1 MNKKKLFYGDWV
13 SGSIFPYTLSEE
25 EKKEEEESW
34 TPWHEISPTLALVC
48 TDNMLLVAQWNP
60 IVEKWVCGDY
70 DEELDVLW
78 WTRFTIEKR
87 DKWEKKNLTNVLR
100 WKKSSKK
107 RPKMLDT
114 LSDVLLGF
122 DGGDSP
128 FLCYTNLQ
136 STNLCS
142 SYGTVDDW
150 FCLYGDPLREP
161 PKLWAYL
168 DDFKFP
174 K

>member
-48 TDNMLLVAQWNP
+48 TDNMLLNAHWNP
-60 IVEKWVCGDY
+60 IVEKWVCGEY

-78 WTRFTIEKR
+78 WASYTTEKR
-87 DKWEKKNLTNVLR
+87 NKWEKKNLTNVLK
-100 WKKSSKK
+100 WKSSKK

-114 LSDVLLGF
+114 LSDVLLGY
-122 DGGDSP
+122 DENL
-128 FLCYTNLQ
+128 FLCYVKRECTNL
-136 STNLCS
+136 LS
-142 SYGTVDDW
+142 SYGTVEDW
-150 FCLYGDPLREP
+150 FSLNGEYLYQP

-168 DDFKFP
+168 DDFNFP